1 MYPLWLGCRGGARI
15 WAQEMR
21 LGPAG
26 FREPRMVCEQMSDSF
41 LGWLGNAGLEHWE
54 RERKSQRLQS
64 DSQYQQFSRE

>member
-1 MYPLWLGCRGGARI
+1 MYPLWPGCRGGARI

-41 LGWLGNAGLEHWE
+41 WAGFGTRLEHWE

-64 DSQYQQFSRE
+64 DSQYQQFNRE